1 MSKEFFD
8 TIKQGNLREV
18 KRLLA
23 LDPNL
28 IYERENGLSPVLVA
42 AHHQRSAIAEF
53 LTDKAGSLDIFE
65 AASRG
70 KKTQIVHLLA
80 RNPLLINDYA
90 EDGFQPLGLACFF
103 GHYETAEYLIKAGAA
118 LNLQSRNVLKAA
130 PLHSAVDA
138 GHKKIVALLLNN
150 GADPNLRDQ
159 GGNTSLHI
167 ASQNGNK
174 EIIHLLL
181 LNGADLSMHN
191 KDGKLAVDLASE
203 ERHTGAAA
211 LLREGI
217 TRRFRVQ
224 AMA

>member
-1 MSKEFFD
+1 MSKNFFD
-8 TIKQGNLREV
+8 TIKQGDLGEV
-18 KRLLA
+18 QRLLT

-42 AHHQRSAIAEF
+42 SYHQQATIAEF
-53 LTDKAGSLDIFE
+53 LAKKTGSLDVFA

-70 KKTQIVHLLA
+70 KKTQIIRLLA
-80 RNPLLINDYA
+80 HNPLLVNDYA

-138 GHKKIVALLLNN
+138 GYAKIVALLLNN

-159 GGNTSLHI
+159 AGNTSLHI
-167 ASQNGNK
+167 AAQNGNK

-191 KDGKLAVDLASE
+191 KDGKLALDLASE
-203 ERHTGAAA
+203 ERHIGAAA

>member
-1 MSKEFFD
+1 MSKKFFD
-8 TIKQGNLREV
+8 TIKQGNLNEV
-18 KRLLA
+18 QKLLA
-23 LDPNL
+23 SNPSL
-28 IYERENGLSPVLVA
+28 IYEKENGLSPVLVA
-42 AHHQRSAIAEF
+42 SHHHKPAIAEF
-53 LTDKAGSLDIFE
+53 LASKTGSLDVFE

-70 KKTQIVHLLA
+70 KRTQIVRLLA
-80 RNPLLINDYA
+80 HNPLLINDYA

-103 GHYETAEYLIKAGAA
+103 GHYETAEFLIKAGAA
-118 LNLQSRNVLKAA
+118 INLQSRNALKAA
-130 PLHSAVDA
+130 PIHSASDA
-138 GHKKIVALLLNN
+138 GYPKIVSLLLKN

-159 GGNTSLHI
+159 AGNTSLHI
-167 ASQNGNK
+167 AAQNGNK
-174 EIIHLLL
+174 ELTHLLL

-203 ERHTGAAA
+203 EGHTAAAA